1 MLEGITESVNPIR
14 QFITT
19 RFYTF
24 LFDGYKNRCNNFI
37 QRQCHKPGCVKYAQG
52 NK

>member
-19 RFYTF
+19 RLILF
-24 LFDGYKNRCNNFI
+24 FDGYKNRRNDFI
-37 QRQCHKPGCVKYAQG
+37 QRQCHKPACVKYAQG